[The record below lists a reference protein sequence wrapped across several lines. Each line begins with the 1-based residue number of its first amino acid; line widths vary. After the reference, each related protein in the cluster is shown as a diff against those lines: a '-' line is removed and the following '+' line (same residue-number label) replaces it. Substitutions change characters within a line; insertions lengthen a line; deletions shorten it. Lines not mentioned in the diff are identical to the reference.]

1 MTELDLIAVEVVR
14 EEELSADRA
23 DLFLTIQ
30 GFSLVTGNQ
39 ALKRAKEVAQLVA
52 ALTPQG
58 VPEQDIHLEGVSVE
72 MTGGIVKTSQATYH
86 LRVRCARLEI
96 LGDVLGVIASQKNIS
111 LKEIVWGYEDGKDER
126 DRWLE
131 ECAVRAHEKARRI
144 ASGLGVKLTGVHRFS
159 EKTLDPEAEHGGMD
173 TLRASAPMQ
182 MKRRAEY
189 DLGLEV
195 SHKKRVRLQVQV
207 EYRVSGYEGERSAG

>member
-96 LGDVLGVIASQKNIS
+96 LGDILGVIASQKNIS

-131 ECAVRAHEKARRI
+131 GCAVWAHEKAKRI
-144 ASGLGVKLTGVHRFS
+144 ASGLGVKLAGVHSFS
-159 EKTLDPEAEHGGMD
+159 EKRSDKEAAD
-173 TLRASAPMQ
+173 TESRHVDASMQ
-182 MKRRAEY
+182 FARRRAEY